1 MTNRDLTPLIKKWED
16 KVSIYEKKAIAAQNR
31 GANYTP
37 FLLNGIAQGLN
48 GAILDIKYYLE
59 TGELPE

>member
-1 MTNRDLTPLIKKWED
+1 MANRDLTPLIKKLED
-16 KVSIYEKKAIAAQNR
+16 KVSVYEEKAIAAQNR

-37 FLLNGIAQGLN
+37 FLLNGIALGLN
-48 GAILDIKYYLE
+48 GAIFDIKRYLE